1 MLKLNPVL
9 LRRKVR
15 RTTLIAVGCVSFL
28 VGLGATQLNWRLQ
41 ATVWLGVVALA
52 LMGCWRKVLIVALPV
67 VIVAGGL
74 LGIWRGSVE
83 HSALGVYASLLGTK
97 VTMVGTVASDPSYG
111 AKGQRDFRLQHVQL
125 NGRSPPGEIR
135 ITTYSQLNARR
146 GDIVQVKGKLY
157 EGFGNYQAAIYFAD
171 ASLVREV
178 HGPIEALRRT
188 FAAGLYSA
196 LPATEA
202 SLGIGILIGI
212 KTDLPDDLNAQLKA
226 LSLTHIIVA
235 SGYNLTILVRVARRL
250 FERRSKYQTALAA
263 SMLMAGFVAVTGFS
277 PSMSRATL
285 VSGLSLAAWYYGRR
299 IHPMVLLVLSAAIT
313 AGLDPLSLWSDI
325 GWWLS
330 FLAFA
335 GVLIVAPLLQKR
347 IFGAK
352 QPKLIGQIVLETV
365 AAQLLTVPLMVAI
378 FGSPSLLALPANV
391 LIVPLVPLIMLLTGI
406 GGIAGLLLPVAAAY
420 IALPA
425 GWLLSYVIH
434 IVALLAGASWATIQL
449 TISPG
454 VMLAAYAAIGVIC
467 VALWRK
473 TKHDFM
479 GKSVIE

>member
-1 MLKLNPVL
+1 
-9 LRRKVR
+9 
-15 RTTLIAVGCVSFL
+15 
-28 VGLGATQLNWRLQ
+28 
-41 ATVWLGVVALA
+41 
-52 LMGCWRKVLIVALPV
+52 
-67 VIVAGGL
+67 
-74 LGIWRGSVE
+74 
-83 HSALGVYASLLGTK
+83 
-97 VTMVGTVASDPSYG
+97 
-111 AKGQRDFRLQHVQL
+111 
-125 NGRSPPGEIR
+125 
-135 ITTYSQLNARR
+135 
-146 GDIVQVKGKLY
+146 
-157 EGFGNYQAAIYFAD
+157 
-171 ASLVREV
+171 
-178 HGPIEALRRT
+178 
-188 FAAGLYSA
+188 
-196 LPATEA
+196 
-202 SLGIGILIGI
+202 
-212 KTDLPDDLNAQLKA
+212 
-226 LSLTHIIVA
+226 
-235 SGYNLTILVRVARRL
+235 
-250 FERRSKYQTALAA
+250 
-263 SMLMAGFVAVTGFS
+263 
-277 PSMSRATL
+277 
-285 VSGLSLAAWYYGRR
+285 
-299 IHPMVLLVLSAAIT
+299 VLSAAIT

-352 QPKLIGQIVLETV
+352 QPKLIGQIVLEIV